1 MFPPCLSFR
10 ILDISSCEGL
20 RGGYKGF
27 RKATRGYR
35 GLQGLTEG
43 YKGLQGV
50 TKVYKGLQGKKKR
63 PLTRCVVFG
72 SGQFLTKLILI
83 LHPKFLT
90 PWYSQS

>member
-1 MFPPCLSFR
+1 MNYKGLQGVRRGFR
-10 ILDISSCEGL
+10 RL
-20 RGGYKGF
+20 RGVTGGYK
-27 RKATRGYR
+27 